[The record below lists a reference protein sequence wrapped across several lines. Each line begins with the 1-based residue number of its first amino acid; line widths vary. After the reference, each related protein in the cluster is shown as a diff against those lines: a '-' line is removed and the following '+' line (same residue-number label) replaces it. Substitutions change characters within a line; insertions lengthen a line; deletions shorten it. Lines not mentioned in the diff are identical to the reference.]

1 MSRLSQLGLEWLVAW
16 RLLRAR
22 HREGFISVIAVI
34 SLVGI
39 ALGVGVL
46 IVTLAVMAGF
56 RAELYGRI
64 LGLNGHV
71 VVNAA
76 QGNLADF
83 DGIVAKIKTVSGV
96 AAAVPVV
103 EGEVMATN
111 RGNAQGALVRGL
123 RIDDLEQRRNLVNG
137 LVTGGLSGFE
147 QGGLILGDG
156 LRRQLAIGAEDY
168 VTLLLPRGGGDK
180 PVEPVTADYDVA
192 GSFRIYMAEID
203 GSYIFMPLDEAQRFF
218 ELEPGQVSGI
228 DVLLADP
235 NRAPAVAGQIRKL
248 LGESYKVSDWRQ
260 RNAAFVGALEVE
272 RAVMFFILTLI
283 VLVAALNVIASFT
296 MLVRSKARSIAILRT
311 MGTERG
317 GILRIFLMAG
327 GFVGLA
333 GTAIGAAIGLLL
345 ALNASTVRAIFGGLQ
360 SMGIGGDTFGF
371 FARLPAIVNA
381 GEVMWVLLIAIAVS
395 LAAASYVAFRAAALE
410 PAEVLRYE

>member
-1 MSRLSQLGLEWLVAW
+1 MPRLSQLGLEWLVAW

-22 HREGFISVIAVI
+22 HRDGFISVIAVI

-46 IVTLAVMAGF
+46 IITLSVMAGF

-64 LGLNGHV
+64 LGLNGHI

-76 QGNLADF
+76 QGNVADF
-83 DGIVAKIKTVSGV
+83 DALVAKIKAIPGV
-96 AAAVPVV
+96 TSAVPVV

-123 RIDDLEQRRNLVNG
+123 RIGDLEQRRNLING

-147 QGGLILGDG
+147 QGGLILGER
-156 LRRQLAIGAEDY
+156 LRQQLAIGADDY
-168 VTLLLPRGGGDK
+168 VTLLLPRGGGDR
-180 PVEPVTADYDVA
+180 PVEPVTADFDFA
-192 GSFRIYMAEID
+192 GSFRIYMNEID
-203 GSYIFMPLDEAQRFF
+203 SSYIFMPLDEAQRFF
-218 ELEPGQVSGI
+218 ELESGQVTGI
-228 DVLLADP
+228 DVLLAEP
-235 NRAPAVAGQIRKL
+235 NRAPAVAEELRRT
-248 LGESYKVSDWRQ
+248 LGAGFKVSDWRQ
-260 RNAAFVGALEVE
+260 RNAALVGALEVE
-272 RAVMFFILTLI
+272 RAVMFFILTPI

-327 GFVGLA
+327 GFVGLT
-333 GTAIGAAIGLLL
+333 GTAIGGAIGLML
-345 ALNASTVRAIFGGLQ
+345 ALNAATIRAIFGGLQ
-360 SMGIGGDTFGF
+360 AAGVGGDTFGF

-381 GEVMWVLLIAIAVS
+381 GEVIWVLAIAIIVS

-410 PAEVLRYE
+410 PADVLRYE